1 MKIVGMLKIVPQ
13 GEREI
18 VMSREFDAPRAMVF
32 EAITTPRH
40 VRRWLSGPPGWEMS
54 VCEMDVRV
62 GGRYRWVWRSLKETW
77 DAPAGPSSEM
87 GMGGEYR
94 EVSPPARLVQTEQF
108 DQAWYPG
115 IGIGTMELTEHGGRT
130 LLTQTMLYESREARD
145 TVMQSGMEEG
155 VGPSYDRLAELL
167 ANQLA

>member
-18 VMSREFDAPRAMVF
+18 VMSREFDAPRGMVF
-32 EAITTPRH
+32 EAITMPKH

-62 GGRYRWVWRSLKETW
+62 GGRYRWVWRSLEGGGAMGMT
-77 DAPAGPSSEM
+77 EM

-94 EVSPPARLVQTEQF
+94 EVTPPSRLVQTEQF

-115 IGIGTMELTEHGGRT
+115 IGIGTMELSEHGGRT

-155 VGPSYDRLAELL
+155 VAPSYDRLEALL

>member
-1 MKIVGMLKIVPQ
+1 MKIAGTLKIVPQ
-13 GEREI
+13 GDREI

-62 GGRYRWVWRSLKETW
+62 GGRYRWVWRSVKEGVQLP
-77 DAPAGPSSEM
+77 DGGHEM

-94 EVSPPARLVQTEQF
+94 EVSPPARLVQTEVF
-108 DQAWYPG
+108 DQSWYPG
-115 IGIGTMELTEHGGRT
+115 IGIGTMELTERGGRT

-145 TVMQSGMEEG
+145 VVMKSGMEEG
-155 VGPSYDRLAELL
+155 VAPSYDRLEQLL

>member
-1 MKIVGMLKIVPQ
+1 MKIVGALKITPQ

-18 VMSREFDAPRAMVF
+18 VMSREFDAPRTMVF
-32 EAITTPRH
+32 EALITPKH

-62 GGRYRWVWRSLKETW
+62 GGKYRWVWRSLKDGGEMGMT
-77 DAPAGPSSEM
+77 EM

-94 EVSPPARLVQTEQF
+94 EVTPPSRLVQTERF

-115 IGIGTMELTEHGGRT
+115 IGLGTMELTERDGRT

-155 VGPSYDRLAELL
+155 VAPSYDRLEELL

>member
-1 MKIVGMLKIVPQ
+1 MNTAGTLKIAAQ
-13 GEREI
+13 GEREM

-40 VRRWLSGPPGWEMS
+40 VRRWLAGPPGWEMT

-62 GGRYRWVWRSLKETW
+62 GGKYRWVWRSLK
-77 DAPAGPSSEM
+77 DSHEM

-94 EVSPPARLVQTEQF
+94 EVTPPERLVQTEVF
-108 DQAWYPG
+108 DQSWYPG
-115 IGIGTMELTEHGGRT
+115 IGIATFVLTERNGRT
-130 LLTQTMLYESREARD
+130 TLTQTMLYESRDARD
-145 TVMQSGMEEG
+145 AVMKSGFEEG
-155 VGPSYDRLAELL
+155 VGPSYDRLEQLL